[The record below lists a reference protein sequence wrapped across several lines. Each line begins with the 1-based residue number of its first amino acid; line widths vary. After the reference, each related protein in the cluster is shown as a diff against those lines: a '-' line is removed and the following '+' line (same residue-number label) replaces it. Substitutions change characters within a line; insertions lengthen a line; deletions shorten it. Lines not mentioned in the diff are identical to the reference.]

1 MLRVVVEYGTSP
13 SRRYSRAGCQQP
25 KDRKEVEE
33 EGSVLY

>member
-1 MLRVVVEYGTSP
+1 MMRVVVEYGASP
-13 SRRYSRAGCQQP
+13 SRRYSGVDCQQP